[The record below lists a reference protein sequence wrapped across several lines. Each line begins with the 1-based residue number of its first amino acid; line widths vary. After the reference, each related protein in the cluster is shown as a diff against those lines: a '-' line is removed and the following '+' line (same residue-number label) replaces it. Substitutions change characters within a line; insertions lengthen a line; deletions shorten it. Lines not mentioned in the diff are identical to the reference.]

1 MTQYVFVS
9 ERGNDKHDGLDPSR
23 PVQSTARA
31 MQISWKTGREIKVV
45 VDYTEGRRA
54 QELRPAS

>member
-1 MTQYVFVS
+1 MTRYVFVS

-31 MQISWKTGREIKVV
+31 LQISLKTGREIKV

>member
-9 ERGNDKHDGLDPSR
+9 ESGNDKHDGLDPSR

-31 MQISWKTGREIKVV
+31 MQISLKTGREIKVV
-45 VDYTEGRRA
+45 DFTEGQRA
-54 QELRPAS
+54 QELRLAS